1 MEGKERG
8 KKRVIVLARTLEYYK
23 YLKVEDSLEDLEF
36 EGRESGV
43 TKLAAPASWEGDESG
58 PLLPGIGAFS
68 SASSVGEEGLEDLE
82 NEVPKWLQER
92 WHGESDKGGLLWA

>member
-43 TKLAAPASWEGDESG
+43 TKLAAAAS
-58 PLLPGIGAFS
+58 
-68 SASSVGEEGLEDLE
+68 
-82 NEVPKWLQER
+82 
-92 WHGESDKGGLLWA
+92 